1 VLGDEHGRLP
11 HGSIIPELEAAGQPG
26 RQEIFMD
33 HADQADHGFTFR
45 RTKDGQVFIRR
56 EGRIVV
62 TLRGDA
68 ARGFLSEI
76 EGASI
81 IEQQQTMA
89 RVTGNY
95 KRGNERRA
103 ADHPRNRA
111 WAERRRTED
120 A

>member
-1 VLGDEHGRLP
+1 MEQSH
-11 HGSIIPELEAAGQPG
+11 E
-26 RQEIFMD
+26 
-33 HADQADHGFTFR
+33 ADHGFSFR

-68 ARGFLSEI
+68 AGGFLSEI

-81 IEQQQTMA
+81 IEQQQVMA
-89 RVTGNY
+89 CVTGNY

-103 ADHPRNRA
+103 AEHPRNRPVA
-111 WAERRRTED
+111 QRRRKED

>member
-1 VLGDEHGRLP
+1 MEQSH
-11 HGSIIPELEAAGQPG
+11 E
-26 RQEIFMD
+26 
-33 HADQADHGFTFR
+33 ADHGFSFR

-68 ARGFLSEI
+68 AGGFLSEI

-81 IEQQQTMA
+81 IEQQQAMA

-103 ADHPRNRA
+103 AEHPRNRP
-111 WAERRRTED
+111 WAQRRRTED